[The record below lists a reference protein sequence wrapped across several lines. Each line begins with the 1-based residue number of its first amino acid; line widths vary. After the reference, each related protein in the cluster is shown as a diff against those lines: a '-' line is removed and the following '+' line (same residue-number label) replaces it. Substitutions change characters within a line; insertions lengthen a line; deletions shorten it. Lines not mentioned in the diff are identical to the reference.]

1 MEHSNR
7 VIKKPFMKRLTM
19 QNERAA
25 ITTGPEWAKE
35 RKWFLQ
41 LCECN
46 GQREMLPNIWILVD
60 AQDYQ
65 TFAWRRGSKGN
76 IPGHVSSAF
85 LSPASASPAEP
96 TRRSEDRLTHDFR
109 GQPSGDAAQHDQG
122 KNGHGEV
129 NSEFVLSGK
138 HEELSVLLVFKI
150 SKHYR
155 IYFQKIRH
163 FLPKYHQS
171 PKI

>member
-1 MEHSNR
+1 MRELPS
-7 VIKKPFMKRLTM
+7 PL
-19 QNERAA
+19 A
-25 ITTGPEWAKE
+25 
-35 RKWFLQ
+35 L
-41 LCECN
+41 N
-46 GQREMLPNIWILVD
+46 GQRKESGSCNSVSAMARGKCCPISGFWQMHRTTKHLPGEEEARETYLGMSLLPSCLLPVPH
-60 AQDYQ
+60 Q
-65 TFAWRRGSKGN
+65 
-76 IPGHVSSAF
+76 
-85 LSPASASPAEP
+85 LSPHGGQR
-96 TRRSEDRLTHDFR
+96 TGLTHDFR